1 MGLLSKGRWRSSQRT
16 TSTRRVYP
24 QPGTHIHT
32 VRMSPG
38 GGLPSHVHPHVT
50 PRDRR
55 VGLTSCR
62 PPDILW
68 WSVWLHLVENS
79 SFFTI
84 LSVHKTERGS
94 PVSPSG
100 TLRAGVHQPLP
111 FPCPPSSGG
120 PGGCQITGS
129 PRRVLGTPLR
139 AGFLPGG
146 GIAAPGGGPRAALS
160 Y

>member
-1 MGLLSKGRWRSSQRT
+1 M
-16 TSTRRVYP
+16 
-24 QPGTHIHT
+24 
-32 VRMSPG
+32 RMSPG

-50 PRDRR
+50 PRDSR

-94 PVSPSG
+94 PVSPG
-100 TLRAGVHQPLP
+100 GPIRAGVHQALPL
-111 FPCPPSSGG
+111 PCPPSSRGPRGRQMVGG
-120 PGGCQITGS
+120 P
-129 PRRVLGTPLR
+129 RRALGTP
-139 AGFLPGG
+139 
-146 GIAAPGGGPRAALS
+146 
-160 Y
+160 